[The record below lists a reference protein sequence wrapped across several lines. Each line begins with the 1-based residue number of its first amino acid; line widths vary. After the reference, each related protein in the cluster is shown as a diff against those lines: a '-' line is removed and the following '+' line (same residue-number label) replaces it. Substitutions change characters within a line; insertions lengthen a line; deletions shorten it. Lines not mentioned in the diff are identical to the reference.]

1 MSTDYKTKY
10 LKYKKKYLDL
20 KSNIDQTSGSNKD
33 KDLILSGTF
42 QIGEF
47 KKNMQLFGG
56 DSDSYEEYFGEL
68 FKKEKNGKAV
78 NYEIYF
84 RENDL
89 KGNLK
94 RDRKEMKLH
103 IKFSNEG
110 DMLDKKIYV
119 IEKFYY
125 QMRFEPWSYKLLLNY
140 PYIKRFGGKDSYQQY
155 PSVALLDWTNVKK
168 KNMVNHLKNG
178 GAISQDVLFSPNTIY
193 KANATGKTYNGFYAT
208 PLSKEELEKENKD
221 YKMGIIDIIG
231 IPEGWEVKYDNN
243 AKRGFTVYHEY
254 QNDGI
259 RVYDIV
265 EHLEAK
271 ASKR

>member
-56 DSDSYEEYFGEL
+56 DSDSYDQYFGEL

-94 RDRKEMKLH
+94 RDAKEMKLH

-119 IEKFYY
+119 IEKFYLRDY
-125 QMRFEPWSYKLLLNY
+125 EQSYKLLLNY
-140 PYIKRFGGKDSYQQY
+140 PWIKPFGGADSYQQY
-155 PSVALLDWTNVKK
+155 QSVALLDWTNAKK

-178 GAISQDVLFSPNTIY
+178 GAISKDVLFSPNTIY
-193 KANATGKTYNGFYAT
+193 RANATGNSYNGFYAKKF
-208 PLSKEELEKENKD
+208 SKEELEKENKD
-221 YKMGIIDIIG
+221 YKKGIIDVIG
-231 IPEGWEVKYDNN
+231 IPEG
-243 AKRGFTVYHEY
+243 
-254 QNDGI
+254 
-259 RVYDIV
+259 
-265 EHLEAK
+265 
-271 ASKR
+271 